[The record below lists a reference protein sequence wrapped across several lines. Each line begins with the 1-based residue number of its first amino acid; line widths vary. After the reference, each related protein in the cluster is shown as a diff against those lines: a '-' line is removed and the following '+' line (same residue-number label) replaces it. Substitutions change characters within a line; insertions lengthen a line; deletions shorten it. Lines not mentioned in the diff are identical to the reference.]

1 MTDATT
7 PPRQGGATEI
17 VDDDIADES
26 PRHGTARRRRFGRRS
41 RNIVLTVHI
50 VVSVGLLGDSAGF
63 LAVAIRRSTSDDPA
77 FVESAHELLGMFA
90 LLFGIP
96 LSFLTLLT
104 GIALGLGTPWGVFRY
119 PWVVVK
125 LVLIVTVIVVGAT
138 VLRPVL
144 DDDSTG
150 GDAALIAGAAYD
162 VAALTAA
169 TALAV
174 FKPGRPRTRA
184 ARAVPAA

>member
-1 MTDATT
+1 M
-7 PPRQGGATEI
+7 
-17 VDDDIADES
+17 
-26 PRHGTARRRRFGRRS
+26 
-41 RNIVLTVHI
+41 
-50 VVSVGLLGDSAGF
+50 
-63 LAVAIRRSTSDDPA
+63 
-77 FVESAHELLGMFA
+77 
-90 LLFGIP
+90 
-96 LSFLTLLT
+96 
-104 GIALGLGTPWGVFRY
+104 FRY

-169 TALAV
+169 NGARGLQTWTSPNPRRHVRSQPWTHHSTRGRSHIVRTAPFCCTATT
-174 FKPGRPRTRA
+174 GRATSCGPVRYEFE
-184 ARAVPAA
+184 

>member
-1 MTDATT
+1 MATGEHPFQLRRRYSRSTGRPGHVMTDATT

-17 VDDDIADES
+17 VDDDIADEFATN
-26 PRHGTARRRRFGRRS
+26 GTARRRRFGRRS

-77 FVESAHELLGMFA
+77 FVESAHELLGMFV

-104 GIALGLGTPWGVFRY
+104 GIALGLGTPWGCSAIRGSSSSSF
-119 PWVVVK
+119 
-125 LVLIVTVIVVGAT
+125 
-138 VLRPVL
+138 
-144 DDDSTG
+144 
-150 GDAALIAGAAYD
+150 
-162 VAALTAA
+162 
-169 TALAV
+169 
-174 FKPGRPRTRA
+174 
-184 ARAVPAA
+184 